1 MRKTKIGVKTDHG
14 NKIVQPDRL
23 CDVIDI
29 SLRDLIVKDLLTD
42 TEIKMYYEKDKAEM
56 LPLFTIYIDKH
67 EKDPSVVFN
76 LSVNGEPASIICK
89 SYEIVTLAGNNNDTG
104 NEPLFGIGSILQ
116 DAPDSIVEFPIP
128 IDSNLNSFSEHKNGK
143 SYANYVIYGI
153 EKKGKSKIMLCKG
166 KIYMT
171 DVIYDLTENI
181 LDGQ

>member
-1 MRKTKIGVKTDHG
+1 MRKTKIGDKVDHG
-14 NKIVQPDRL
+14 NKVVKPDRL
-23 CDVIDI
+23 CDTIDV

-42 TEIKMYYEKDKAEM
+42 TEIEMYYEKEKAEM

-67 EKDPSVVFN
+67 EEDPSVVFN
-76 LSVNGEPASIICK
+76 LSVNGEPASTVCS

-104 NEPLFGIGSILQ
+104 NDPLFQAGSILQ
-116 DAPDSIVEFPIP
+116 DAPDSIVKFPIP
-128 IDSNLNSFSEHKNGK
+128 LDPKLHSFSEHKNGK

-153 EKKGKSKIMLCKG
+153 EKKGKSRIMLCKG

-171 DVIYDLTENI
+171 DVIYDLTESI